1 MGDSFQ
7 VGFVVGGRALGG
19 TAQEVVCKFNSVCDG
34 VGDRGRRGYTVKKEE
49 RERKRVAG
57 EVRMFDALVKISK
70 AYMTTE
76 QLKKKA
82 ERMYGVSYV
91 EALEMSYDNIQ
102 GDAAVAIRGMRRPRM
117 PERKEKKDPGIGVS
131 GGLPETSGG
140 IGT

>member
-1 MGDSFQ
+1 
-7 VGFVVGGRALGG
+7 
-19 TAQEVVCKFNSVCDG
+19 
-34 VGDRGRRGYTVKKEE
+34 VKKEE